1 MAVDYQFHAFAN
13 EYDLLEGDDLEA
25 LADDIAANGQ
35 REPIIVYQ
43 GKILEG
49 RNRWNACKLRGIDPW
64 VETLPEKLDPASFV
78 VSKNDH
84 RRHDA
89 GTQARKRRVDRI
101 KRIVDA
107 RKNGQSLRTIAGN
120 ENVSESQ
127 VRQDIEVATA
137 QGGCAPLPPDGK
149 VTGKDGKKRK
159 ASTKPKKPKA
169 EKPKTV
175 KKKIQEEKLATSD
188 LKDEIEQDVPTGLK
202 PVFVKAL
209 EFKVVVNQLNE
220 IDRILKELAKHPAGA
235 RLRLQAAEIDLK
247 NLKRTVIFDA
257 PYCVCPMCKGDTKT
271 RKSNCAC
278 KNTGWLNKGSYENL
292 PQEYRK

>member
-1 MAVDYQFHAFAN
+1 MAVEYQFHPFAN
-13 EYDLLEGDDLEA
+13 EYELLEGDDLEA
-25 LADDIAANGQ
+25 LADDIAAIGQ
-35 REPIIVYQ
+35 TDPIIVFQ

-64 VETLPEKLDPASFV
+64 IEMLPEKMDPAAFV

-89 GTQARKRRVDRI
+89 GTQARKRRVARI

-107 RKNGQSLRTIAGN
+107 RKNGESIRTIAGN
-120 ENVSESQ
+120 ENITVAQ
-127 VRQDIEVATA
+127 VQRDIEVATVP
-137 QGGCAPLPPDGK
+137 GGGTVAPIEGK
-149 VTGKDGKKRK
+149 VTGKDGRKRR

-188 LKDEIEQDVPTGLK
+188 LKDAIDQDVPTGLK

-247 NLKRTVIFDA
+247 NLKRTVTFDA